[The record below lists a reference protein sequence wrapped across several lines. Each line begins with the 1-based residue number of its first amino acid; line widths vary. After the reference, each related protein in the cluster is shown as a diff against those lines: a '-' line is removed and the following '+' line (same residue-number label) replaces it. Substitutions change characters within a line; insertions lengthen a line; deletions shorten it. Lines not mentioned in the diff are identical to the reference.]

1 MDEYS
6 QLLESVKGADKV
18 EPIAKAVCVV
28 WEDIWDH
35 PDTWLD
41 YPLDEEDIQ
50 PLHMR
55 TIGYLVQSTD
65 KVVVIAGTLDLKNNS
80 LGQVCVL
87 PKGCIRS
94 LTLL

>member
-6 QLLESVKGADKV
+6 QLLDSVKGVDKV
-18 EPIAKAVCVV
+18 EVAAKAVCVV

-35 PDTWLD
+35 TETWID
-41 YPLDEEDIQ
+41 YPLAEDDIQ
-50 PLHMR
+50 PLLMR

-65 KVVVIAGTLDLKNNS
+65 TVVVVAGTLDLKNNS
-80 LGQVCVL
+80 VGQVCVL

-94 LTLL
+94 LTVL